1 MERDRIKEV
10 IDSAL
15 QPNRVYIVAECG
27 LGWTDMDEAIQLIGE
42 MKKAGA
48 DAVKFQMFG
57 EDYCDAHPL
66 GDKLRPYI
74 LNIEKLKVLQKEAK
88 RKDIDFFVTPYG
100 RKEVLELETIDV
112 PRYKVRHKDATNL
125 SLLKEIQKTGKEVW
139 ISVANNT
146 VDWEFVNAYSR
157 KVKLLYTTPDY
168 PTPDENLYL
177 AHRFEQAYIPSIQ
190 YAGYSDHTV
199 GHIAC
204 LVAVSRKAKIIEKHV
219 MLRDDPKYIDRAVSI
234 TPEEFAVMVKEIR
247 RIEKIL

>member
-1 MERDRIKEV
+1 MEKDRIKEV

-15 QPNRVYIVAECG
+15 ESNRVYIVAECG
-27 LGWTDMDEAIQLIGE
+27 LGWTDMDEAIRLIGE

-57 EDYCDAHPL
+57 DEYCDAHPI

-74 LNIEKLKVLQKEAK
+74 LDTEKMKMLQKEAK
-88 RKDIDFFVTPYG
+88 RKEIDFFATPYG
-100 RKEVLELETIDV
+100 RKEVVELESIDV

-146 VDWEFVNAYSR
+146 VDWDFVSMYGH

-177 AHRFEQAYIPSIQ
+177 SHRFEQAYIPSIR
-190 YAGYSDHTV
+190 YSGFSDHTV

-204 LVAVSRKAKIIEKHV
+204 LVAVSRGVKIIEKHV
-219 MLRDDPKYIDRAVSI
+219 MLSDDPKYIDRAVSI
-234 TPEEFAVMVKEIR
+234 TPEEFATMVKEIR
-247 RIEKIL
+247 RIERIL